1 MAGAWEGEPS
11 LEGVVTSKSRRHRS
25 EGRWLGRLKSRGVQ
39 FRQSRWFSELR
50 LWLALGKAS
59 RRWRE
64 SLRPNPAGTDRK
76 GDGWVGESRE
86 GFNSAKVVGFLNCGC
101 GWRLGRRA
109 VAGGSRYLQIQQAQ
123 AFERIFQRGFL
134 CKRGTKG

>member
-25 EGRWLGRLKSRGVQ
+25 EGRWLGRRKSRGVQ

-59 RRWRE
+59 RRRRE
-64 SLRPNPAGTDRK
+64 SLPPNPAGTSLRK
-76 GDGWVGESRE
+76 DLPTRIPLQTWNKGMTGNSGCPSGRTLRIQSPLQPRSDPAGQQHPPPHLKAAGE
-86 GFNSAKVVGFLNCGC
+86 AP
-101 GWRLGRRA
+101 
-109 VAGGSRYLQIQQAQ
+109 
-123 AFERIFQRGFL
+123 
-134 CKRGTKG
+134 